1 MKLTALSSLRFS
13 YYEKSETLK
22 KEMPLA
28 VSFIGKLTIATHS
41 KKADFKATV
50 EEAKIYIDFL
60 GAILNRFNDPF
71 VMSQRDDFLV
81 VLDSLLTSKDASK
94 IENNDY
100 VSLFNGQQQLKQQRQ
115 DHEMQNR
122 LAKKAQAKE
131 QQAAAHSLWITRVDS
146 IKSTSK
152 TIIQSVGTDLMDID
166 SILKEK
172 EDWSLQNIQDYYQK
186 LALLFTKLTN
196 ASDNLRSAK
205 PKGKKKSSDDFTQL
219 QQDECRMVE
228 LVQFFTPPLD
238 QRSQLLRSTPFLSNV
253 SNPELL
259 TLLNDA
265 FRRSAV
271 IGDGSTASVL

>member
-100 VSLFNGQQQLKQQRQ
+100 VSLFNGQQQLKQQR
-115 DHEMQNR
+115 
-122 LAKKAQAKE
+122 
-131 QQAAAHSLWITRVDS
+131 
-146 IKSTSK
+146 
-152 TIIQSVGTDLMDID
+152 
-166 SILKEK
+166 
-172 EDWSLQNIQDYYQK
+172 
-186 LALLFTKLTN
+186 ALF
-196 ASDNLRSAK
+196 ACV
-205 PKGKKKSSDDFTQL
+205 SSRGI
-219 QQDECRMVE
+219 C
-228 LVQFFTPPLD
+228 
-238 QRSQLLRSTPFLSNV
+238 
-253 SNPELL
+253 
-259 TLLNDA
+259 
-265 FRRSAV
+265 
-271 IGDGSTASVL
+271 G